1 MQQADFVYHL
11 YELFQDFIQSPP
23 NIVDV
28 KDSGKFKSCS
38 NIWVGTLAFACFNFY
53 RELFYIY
60 QADLNKEIKK
70 VPIDIDKYLTNVGLV
85 YR

>member
-60 QADLNKEIKK
+60 QADL
-70 VPIDIDKYLTNVGLV
+70 VSHYLCYYYHLPLFRLE
-85 YR
+85 Y